1 MPQNIGIWEKCMPED
16 KKYEPPQNDSS
27 AIVALLNYFRS
38 ETAWRDSSLQFN
50 DGRKI
55 IQGVVVT
62 QTGIEG

>member
-1 MPQNIGIWEKCMPED
+1 MPED